1 MNFPAEELRRESAQA
16 PVDPAI
22 IRRAAEWMA
31 CLWSGDATDADKDAC
46 IQWRAA
52 HPDHERAWN
61 RLREMEHMLDS
72 VPRDIAKHALLK
84 PAVVGSKRRRVLQVL
99 GLVAAGRLL
108 YSVGESDTWRAAVA
122 DHRTRI
128 GEIREVELPDGT
140 HVVLNTDTSM
150 DVRYDGRERRI
161 ILHAGEIMV
170 ETARDTAMV
179 RRPFRVQS
187 RHGWVE
193 ALGTRFTIRQEVD
206 VSRVAVFEGAV
217 DVHPARAVDPIRV
230 HAGQRTAFSA
240 DQAEPAI
247 AGQESSASWTSGALV
262 ADNMY
267 VSDFLAELGRYRP
280 GLLRCDPSIAS
291 LRVTGVFSLPDTDR
305 SLFNLT
311 LALPVEVIYRT
322 RYWVTVQGR

>member
-1 MNFPAEELRRESAQA
+1 MSFPADEMRHESAQA

-31 CLWSGDATDADKDAC
+31 CLWSGDATDADKAAC

-61 RLREMEHMLDS
+61 RLHEMERKLDS
-72 VPRDIAKHALLK
+72 VPREIARHALLK
-84 PAVVGSKRRRVLQVL
+84 PAVAGSRRRRVLQVL
-99 GLVAAGRLL
+99 GLVVAGRLV
-108 YSVGESDTWRAAVA
+108 YSVRESDTWHAAVS

-140 HVVLNTDTSM
+140 HVVLNTDTAM

-193 ALGTRFTIRQEVD
+193 ALGTRFTVRQDAD

-217 DVHPARAVDPIRV
+217 DVHPARAAGAVRV
-230 HAGQRTAFSA
+230 HAGQRTVFSA
-240 DQAEPAI
+240 DQAEPSV
-247 AGQESSASWTSGALV
+247 AGQESAAAWTSGALV

-305 SLFNLT
+305 ALFNLT
-311 LALPVEVIYRT
+311 LGLPVEVIYRT